1 MRLMATMTRTALLA
15 AASGLILLA
24 LAEAD
29 GVSAQSPGAR
39 RGLDAALSAYAQVRP
54 KLRRP
59 RARIRVTPAYR
70 YPYRLNSSIY
80 PIPYEYEYPG
90 PGAVR
95 QCASALVTEYRPSG
109 PVIVPRM
116 RCWWER

>member
-1 MRLMATMTRTALLA
+1 MLKATMTRATVLTAA
-15 AASGLILLA
+15 TGLILFGLA
-24 LAEAD
+24 GAD
-29 GVSAQSPGAR
+29 GVSAQSAPGAR
-39 RGLDAALSAYAQVRP
+39 RNPDAALSAYAQARP
-54 KLRRP
+54 KARRP
-59 RARIRVTPAYR
+59 RARIRVGPA
-70 YPYRLNSSIY
+70 YPYRLAPSIY

-95 QCASALVTEYRPSG
+95 QCVSRLVPEYRPSG

>member
-1 MRLMATMTRTALLA
+1 MTRTALLA
-15 AASGLILLA
+15 AASGLIQFA

-29 GVSAQSPGAR
+29 CVSAQSPGAR
-39 RGLDAALSAYAQVRP
+39 RSLDAALSARAQVRP
-54 KLRRP
+54 KPRRP
-59 RARIRVTPAYR
+59 RARIRVTPAY
-70 YPYRLNSSIY
+70 PYRLAPSIY

-95 QCASALVTEYRPSG
+95 QCVAALVPEYRPSG